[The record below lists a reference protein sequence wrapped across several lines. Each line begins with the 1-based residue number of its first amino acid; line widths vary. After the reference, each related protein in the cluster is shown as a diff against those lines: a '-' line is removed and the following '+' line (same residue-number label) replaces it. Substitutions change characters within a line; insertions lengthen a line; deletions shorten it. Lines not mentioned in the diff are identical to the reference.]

1 MIFGMSMKT
10 DLEIAYD
17 AEVKPIKDIAAKIG
31 IPDDDLV
38 PYGKYIAKIPLNELD
53 KYKDKQD
60 GKLILVTAIT
70 ATPAG
75 EGKTVTSIGLIQ
87 GLSKIVKNVLVAL
100 RDPSLVPTFGIKG
113 GATGGGY
120 AQVYPMWDIDLQF
133 TGDIPAVAAAH
144 NLLSA
149 MVENHIAKG
158 NELGIDP
165 TQIVLKKTMDMNCRE
180 LRNIVVGLGGKG
192 MGGIPHESGFLIT
205 SASEI
210 SAILAL
216 ASDLD
221 DLRERLGNIIVAYT
235 YDGAPVKAKDLKCI
249 GAMMICL
256 KDAIN
261 PNLVQTLEGQPVFI
275 HGFPFANIAH
285 GANSV
290 IATRS
295 ALKLG
300 DYVVTEAGFAADLG
314 AEKFLDIVCRQAGF
328 SPDAVVIVASVRALM
343 MHGGADLK
351 DESTMNMDSLNKGF
365 SNLDKHI
372 ENMQQYG
379 VPIVV
384 AINRFPTDKQEYLDR
399 IAEHCKEKGAEYAP
413 SDVFMSG
420 GEGGVKL
427 AEKVVET
434 LETKKASYKP
444 LYDLNIPLK
453 EKIETI
459 AKKIYG
465 ADRVEYSAKANKTL
479 KQLEDLG
486 YGGLPVCIAK
496 TQASISDDPK
506 KKGAPIG
513 WTLTVKEV
521 NISGGAGFIVPV
533 CGEMTLMPG
542 LAKVPAAVNMDIDK
556 NGRITGLK

>member
-1 MIFGMSMKT
+1 MKT

-17 AEVKPIKDIAAKIG
+17 ADVKPIKDIAAKIG
-31 IPDDDLV
+31 ISEDDLV
-38 PYGKYIAKIPLNELD
+38 PYGKYIAKVPLQVLE
-53 KYKDKQD
+53 KYKDKPK
-60 GKLILVTAIT
+60 GKLVLVTAIT

-87 GLSKIVKNVLVAL
+87 GLSKIGKNVVGAL
-100 RDPSLVPTFGIKG
+100 REPSLGPTFGIKG

-120 AQVYPMWDIDLQF
+120 AQVYPMWDIGLHF
-133 TGDIPAVAAAH
+133 TGDIAAVAAAH

-158 NELGIDP
+158 NELNIDP
-165 TQIVLKKTMDMNCRE
+165 TQIVLRKTMDMNCRE

-192 MGGIPHESGFLIT
+192 MGGVPHESGFLIT

-235 YDGAPVKAKDLKCI
+235 FDGQPVKAKQLDCV
-249 GAMMICL
+249 GSMMVIL

-285 GANSV
+285 GANSI
-290 IATRS
+290 IATRA
-295 ALKLG
+295 ALALG

-314 AEKFLDIVCRQAGF
+314 AEKFMDIVCRQAGF
-328 SPDAVVIVASVRALM
+328 SPDAVVLVASVRALM

-351 DESTMNMDSLNKGF
+351 DEATMNMDSLKKGF

-372 ENMQQYG
+372 ANLQMYG
-379 VPIVV
+379 CPVVV
-384 AINRFPTDKQEYLDR
+384 AINRFPTDKDEYLNC
-399 IAEHCKEKGAEYAP
+399 IAEHCKEVGADYAP
-413 SDVFMSG
+413 SDVFCSG
-420 GEGGVKL
+420 GEGGIEL
-427 AEKVVET
+427 AKKVIET
-434 LETKKASYKP
+434 LDTKKANYKP
-444 LYDLNIPLK
+444 LYGLDGTLK
-453 EKIETI
+453 SKIEAV
-459 AKKIYG
+459 AKNIYG
-465 ADRVEYSAKANKTL
+465 AAGVEYSAKANKML
-479 KQLEDLG
+479 KTLEDTG
-486 YGGLPVCIAK
+486 YGKLPVCIAK

-506 KKGAPIG
+506 KKGAPTG
-513 WTLTVKEV
+513 WTLMVREV
-521 NISGGAGFIVPV
+521 NISGGAGFVVPV

-542 LAKVPAAVNMDIDK
+542 LAKVPAAVRIDIDK

>member
-1 MIFGMSMKT
+1 MKT

-17 AEVKPIKDIAAKIG
+17 AQVKPIREIAEKIG
-31 IPDDDLV
+31 IPEDDLY
-38 PYGKYIAKIPLNELD
+38 PYGKYIAKVPLADLE
-53 KYKDKQD
+53 KYKDRPN

-87 GLSKIVKNVLVAL
+87 GLSKIGKNVVGAL
-100 RDPSLVPTFGIKG
+100 REPSLGPTFGIKG

-158 NELGIDP
+158 NELNIDP

-235 YDGAPVKAKDLKCI
+235 YDDKPVKAKDLNCV

-290 IATRS
+290 IATRT

-314 AEKFLDIVCRQAGF
+314 AEKFMDIVCRQAGF

-351 DESTMNMDSLNKGF
+351 NESTMNMDSLNKGF

-372 ENMQQYG
+372 SNMQQYG

-399 IAEHCKEKGAEYAP
+399 IAEHCKEMGAEYAP
-413 SDVFMSG
+413 SEVFMKG

-427 AEKVVET
+427 AEKVIET
-434 LETKKASYKP
+434 LETKKASYAP
-444 LYDLNIPLK
+444 LYSLDLSLK
-453 EKIETI
+453 EKIEII

-465 ADRVEYSAKANKTL
+465 ADGVEYSTKASKTL

-486 YGGLPVCIAK
+486 YGKLPVCIAK
-496 TQASISDDPK
+496 TQASITDDPK
-506 KKGAPIG
+506 KKGAPTG
-513 WTLTVKEV
+513 WTLNVREV
-521 NISGGAGFIVPV
+521 NISGGAGFVVPI
-533 CGEMTLMPG
+533 CGEMMLMPG
-542 LAKVPAAVNMDIDK
+542 LAKVPAAVNMDIGKD
-556 NGRITGLK
+556 GRITGLK

>member
-1 MIFGMSMKT
+1 MKT

-17 AEVKPIKDIAAKIG
+17 AKVEPVKDIAAKIG
-31 IPDDDLV
+31 IPEDDLV
-38 PYGKYIAKIPLNELD
+38 PYGKYIAKVPLKDLE
-53 KYKDKQD
+53 KYKDRPN

-87 GLSKIVKNVLVAL
+87 GLSKIGKNVVGAL
-100 RDPSLVPTFGIKG
+100 REPSLGPTFGIKG

-180 LRNIVVGLGGKG
+180 LRNIIVGLGGKG

-235 YDGAPVKAKDLKCI
+235 YDSAPVKAKDLKCI

-314 AEKFLDIVCRQAGF
+314 AEKFMDIVCRQAGF

-384 AINRFPTDKQEYLDR
+384 AINRFPTDKQEHLDR

-413 SDVFMSG
+413 SEVFMKG

-434 LETKKASYKP
+434 LESKVPSYKP
-444 LYDLNIPLK
+444 LYDLDIPLK

-459 AKKIYG
+459 AKRIYG

-479 KQLEDLG
+479 KQLEELG
-486 YGGLPVCIAK
+486 YDNLPVCIAK
-496 TQASISDDPK
+496 TQASITDDPK
-506 KKGAPIG
+506 KKGAPTG
-513 WTLTVKEV
+513 WTLTVREV
-521 NISGGAGFIVPV
+521 NISGGAGFVVPV

-556 NGRITGLK
+556 DGRITGLK

>member
-1 MIFGMSMKT
+1 M
-10 DLEIAYD
+10 
-17 AEVKPIKDIAAKIG
+17 
-31 IPDDDLV
+31 
-38 PYGKYIAKIPLNELD
+38 
-53 KYKDKQD
+53 
-60 GKLILVTAIT
+60 
-70 ATPAG
+70 
-75 EGKTVTSIGLIQ
+75 
-87 GLSKIVKNVLVAL
+87 
-100 RDPSLVPTFGIKG
+100 
-113 GATGGGY
+113 
-120 AQVYPMWDIDLQF
+120 YPMWDIDLQF

-314 AEKFLDIVCRQAGF
+314 AEKFMDIVCRQAGF

-513 WTLTVKEV
+513 WTLTVREV

>member
-1 MIFGMSMKT
+1 MKT

-17 AEVKPIKDIAAKIG
+17 ADVKPIKEIAAKIG
-31 IPDDDLV
+31 ISEDDLV
-38 PYGKYIAKIPLNELD
+38 PYGKYIAKVPLPVLEKL
-53 KYKDKQD
+53 KDKPK
-60 GKLILVTAIT
+60 GKLVLVTAIT

-87 GLSKIVKNVLVAL
+87 GLSKIGKNVVGAL
-100 RDPSLVPTFGIKG
+100 REPSLGPTFGIKG

-120 AQVYPMWDIDLQF
+120 AQVYPMWDIDLHF
-133 TGDIPAVAAAH
+133 TGDIAAVAAAH

-158 NELGIDP
+158 NELNIDP

-192 MGGIPHESGFLIT
+192 QGGIPHESGFLIT

-235 YDGAPVKAKDLKCI
+235 FDGQPVKAKQLDCV
-249 GAMMICL
+249 GAMMIIL

-285 GANSV
+285 GANSI
-290 IATRS
+290 IATRA
-295 ALKLG
+295 ALALG
-300 DYVVTEAGFAADLG
+300 DYVITEAGFAADLG
-314 AEKFLDIVCRQAGF
+314 AEKFMDIVCRQAGF
-328 SPDAVVIVASVRALM
+328 SPDCVVLVASVRALM

-351 DESTMNMDSLNKGF
+351 DEASMNMDSLKKGF

-372 ENMQQYG
+372 ANLQMYG
-379 VPIVV
+379 CPVVV
-384 AINRFPTDKQEYLDR
+384 AINRFPTDKDEYLNC
-399 IAEHCKEKGAEYAP
+399 IAEHCKEVGADYAP
-413 SDVFMSG
+413 SDVFCSG
-420 GEGGVKL
+420 GEGGIKL

-434 LETKKASYKP
+434 LDTKKANYKP
-444 LYDLNIPLK
+444 LYELNGTLK
-453 EKIETI
+453 SKIESV
-459 AKKIYG
+459 AKNIYG
-465 ADRVEYSAKANKTL
+465 AANVEYSAKANKML
-479 KQLEDLG
+479 KILEDTG

-506 KKGAPIG
+506 KKGAPTG
-513 WTLTVKEV
+513 WTLMVREV
-521 NISGGAGFIVPV
+521 NISGGAGFVVPV

-542 LAKVPAAVNMDIDK
+542 LAKVPAAVRMDIDK